1 MIDFGT
7 HGAKTQKKAEKR
19 SVGGAFSRD
28 CSGSYFVSVA
38 AKSPSYHNDVINF
51 IPNYLFH
58 LIAPIFHLY
67 QVIHD

>member
-7 HGAKTQKKAEKR
+7 HDAKTQKKAEKR

-38 AKSPSYHNDVINF
+38 AKSPS
-51 IPNYLFH
+51 
-58 LIAPIFHLY
+58 
-67 QVIHD
+67 